1 MFMDTFAEEH
11 LFSFKTCECGHDDI
25 DKYAELDRDIYIKTS
40 GDKVGCYAE
49 TYHGMDFR
57 IANGIQCM
65 VMNSQEVTDYL
76 IDDFRRAIEAGYEPN
91 DVKGQ
96 IFAARKI
103 SPADLT
109 IHDQRRLVETVDEIY
124 ERVNY

>member
-1 MFMDTFAEEH
+1 MFEPFNFMEPNG
-11 LFSFKTCECGHDDI
+11 LECMI
-25 DKYAELDRDIYIKTS
+25 
-40 GDKVGCYAE
+40 
-49 TYHGMDFR
+49 
-57 IANGIQCM
+57 
-65 VMNSQEVTDYL
+65 MNSQEVTDYL